1 MTSQWVIVFI
11 VNSCQIFIYMIFKK
25 MFTPLEFIFIFAYLE
40 FSGFFGIKGLRL
52 FLGKESFN
60 YF

>member
-1 MTSQWVIVFI
+1 
-11 VNSCQIFIYMIFKK
+11 MIFLK

-40 FSGFFGIKGLRL
+40 FSGLFGIKGLRL

>member
-1 MTSQWVIVFI
+1 MGNCFY
-11 VNSCQIFIYMIFKK
+11 CQYLSDFYLYDIFK

-40 FSGFFGIKGLRL
+40 FSGLFGIKGLRL

-60 YF
+60 YL